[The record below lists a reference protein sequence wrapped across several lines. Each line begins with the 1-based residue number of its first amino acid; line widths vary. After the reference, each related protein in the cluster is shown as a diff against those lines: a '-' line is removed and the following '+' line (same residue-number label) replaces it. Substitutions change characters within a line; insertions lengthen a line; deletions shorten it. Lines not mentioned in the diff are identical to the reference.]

1 MMSSLQTV
9 GVVAASGSSGGGGR
23 TSLVLAFL
31 AGAGAVTGAVG
42 LGLGLSWI
50 RRRDQGA
57 LGGGDRDDA
66 TGFFAMSPVS
76 EAVAALLERQAQMAE
91 QIVAV
96 MHGMEGLR
104 EELSALLRDGLP
116 AAVEEVRRRTESLA
130 PPGGAWGGGRRRRG
144 LPRRRNSD
152 SDGSDS
158 IYFGASN
165 GGGAESEGG
174 YATARGDSDDDEDN
188 ENSVPARCVT
198 QASLVGGEAV
208 KQEVEEGVN
217 DAEVEA
223 VVVPL
228 DSTADEEL
236 MRLLVEADR
245 LHSGD
250 ASSREEGF
258 RVLDQQ
264 RGTYSNSAE
273 FLWRLV
279 RGYSDLFEMTT
290 DTEQKKIYANAGKE
304 VAVESIKVNEQS
316 ANCHQWYA
324 VMCGFLADYETTQ
337 NRIKNGF
344 LFKEHIDRAIELDP
358 SDPLNYYLLGRWC
371 YGVSQLTWI
380 ERKVA
385 ATLFAVTPM
394 ATIQDALDNFLKTE
408 ELKPKFSKANQ
419 VFIAKC
425 YDQLGDSGNTLK
437 WLNSASLMDSV
448 TAEDEEAT
456 RDLEEMMKNFR
467 V

>member
-1 MMSSLQTV
+1 
-9 GVVAASGSSGGGGR
+9 
-23 TSLVLAFL
+23 
-31 AGAGAVTGAVG
+31 GAVTGAVG

-57 LGGGDRDDA
+57 LGGGVRDDA

-91 QIVAV
+91 QIVTV
-96 MHGMEGLR
+96 MRGMEGLR
-104 EELSALLRDGLP
+104 EELSALVREGLP

-130 PPGGAWGGGRRRRG
+130 PPGGPWGGGRRRRG

-165 GGGAESEGG
+165 GGAESEGG

-188 ENSVPARCVT
+188 ENSVAARCVT
-198 QASLVGGEAV
+198 QASEVGGE
-208 KQEVEEGVN
+208 
-217 DAEVEA
+217 
-223 VVVPL
+223 
-228 DSTADEEL
+228 ADEEL
-236 MRLLVEADR
+236 MQLLMEADR

-258 RVLDQQ
+258 RILDQQ

-290 DTEQKKIYANAGKE
+290 DTEQKKIYAYAGKE

-316 ANCHQWYA
+316 SNCHQWYA

-344 LFKEHIDRAIELDP
+344 LFKEHIDRAIELNP

-385 ATLFAVTPM
+385 ATLFAITPM
-394 ATIQDALDNFLKTE
+394 ATIQDALANFLKTE

-437 WLNSASLMDSV
+437 WLSCASLMDNG